1 MHSLIY
7 PVFVPAF
14 WVAFWGIR
22 NYFRYRQRM
31 AELRLTAA
39 IPPAAPLPDAAHE
52 AELKMLR
59 DRVKVLERIVVDNR
73 HSDALAHDIEAL
85 R

>member
-1 MHSLIY
+1 
-7 PVFVPAF
+7 
-14 WVAFWGIR
+14 
-22 NYFRYRQRM
+22 
-31 AELRLTAA
+31 
-39 IPPAAPLPDAAHE
+39 
-52 AELKMLR
+52 MLR

>member
-1 MHSLIY
+1 MSQGMIWVLIWC
-7 PVFVPAF
+7 FAWPAF
-14 WVAFWGIR
+14 SGVR
-22 NYFRYRQRM
+22 RYFRHRQRM
-31 AELRLTAA
+31 EEIRVTASVA
-39 IPPAAPLPDAAHE
+39 PALPEPAHE

-73 HSDALAHDIEAL
+73 HSDALASDIEAL